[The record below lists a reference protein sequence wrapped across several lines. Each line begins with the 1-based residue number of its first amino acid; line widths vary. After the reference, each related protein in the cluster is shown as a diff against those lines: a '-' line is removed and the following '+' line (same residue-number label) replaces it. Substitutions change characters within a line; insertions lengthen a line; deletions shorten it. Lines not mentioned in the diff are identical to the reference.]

1 MVPETCGESWLSD
14 WFARQALMLTGPEY
28 ANSFALQEG
37 GDTATP
43 RELTKVSD
51 RGEPG
56 SQRPCSV
63 KDEAYLFVFQ

>member
-14 WFARQALMLTGPEY
+14 WFARQALMLTGPKY
-28 ANSFALQEG
+28 AKSFALQEG

-51 RGEPG
+51 RG
-56 SQRPCSV
+56 SQ
-63 KDEAYLFVFQ
+63 EANAPAA

>member
-28 ANSFALQEG
+28 AKSFALQEG

-43 RELTKVSD
+43 
-51 RGEPG
+51 G
-56 SQRPCSV
+56 
-63 KDEAYLFVFQ
+63 AYKSK

>member
-28 ANSFALQEG
+28 AKSFALQEG

-51 RGEPG
+51 RGSE
-56 SQRPCSV
+56 
-63 KDEAYLFVFQ
+63 EANAPAA

>member
-14 WFARQALMLTGPEY
+14 WFARQALMLTEPEY
-28 ANSFALQEG
+28 AKSFALQEG

-51 RGEPG
+51 RG
-56 SQRPCSV
+56 SQ
-63 KDEAYLFVFQ
+63 EANAPAA

>member
-28 ANSFALQEG
+28 AKSFALQEG

-51 RGEPG
+51 RGD
-56 SQRPCSV
+56 Q
-63 KDEAYLFVFQ
+63 EANAPAA

>member
-28 ANSFALQEG
+28 AKSFALQEG
-37 GDTATP
+37 GDTETP

-51 RGEPG
+51 RG
-56 SQRPCSV
+56 SQ
-63 KDEAYLFVFQ
+63 EANAPAA

>member
-28 ANSFALQEG
+28 AKSFALQEG
-37 GDTATP
+37 GDTATL

-51 RGEPG
+51 RG
-56 SQRPCSV
+56 SQ
-63 KDEAYLFVFQ
+63 EANAPAA

>member
-28 ANSFALQEG
+28 AKSFALQEG
-37 GDTATP
+37 GDKATP

-51 RGEPG
+51 RG
-56 SQRPCSV
+56 SQ
-63 KDEAYLFVFQ
+63 EANAPAA

>member
-28 ANSFALQEG
+28 AKSFALQEG

-51 RGEPG
+51 RG
-56 SQRPCSV
+56 SQ
-63 KDEAYLFVFQ
+63 EANAPAA